1 MPSVTKFKDLS
12 ISFTRNK
19 ITNDLLVKKEDAAVK
34 QAVVNILMT
43 NKGERLFDPDYG
55 SDVPT
60 YLFDQLDYGT
70 AANISDA
77 IRECLSKYE
86 PRISIISLGVEPDF
100 DQNGFEVQLAFKVI
114 GRDDLAP
121 FDVEFFLSRT
131 R

>member
-43 NKGERLFDPDYG
+43 NKGERLFDPQYG
-55 SDVPT
+55 SNVPS

-70 AANISDA
+70 AANIQDA
-77 IRECLSKYE
+77 IRECLINYE
-86 PRISIISLGVEPDF
+86 PRIRINSLDVIPDF

>member
-43 NKGERLFDPDYG
+43 NKGERLFDPEYG
-55 SDVPT
+55 SNVPS

-70 AANISDA
+70 AANIQDA
-77 IRECLSKYE
+77 IRECLMNYE
-86 PRISIISLGVEPDF
+86 PRIRISSLDVIPDF

>member
-1 MPSVTKFKDLS
+1 MPKVTQFKDLS

-43 NKGERLFDPDYG
+43 NKGERLFNPQYG

-60 YLFDQLDYGT
+60 YLFDQLDFGT
-70 AANISDA
+70 AGNIESA
-77 IRECLSKYE
+77 IRECLVTYE
-86 PRISIISLGVEPDF
+86 PRIRIQEIGVLPDF
-100 DQNGFEVQLAFKVI
+100 DQNGFEVHLAFIVM
-114 GRDDLAP
+114 GREDLPP
-121 FDVEFFLSRT
+121 FEIEFFLSRT

>member
-1 MPSVTKFKDLS
+1 MPKVTQFKDLS

-60 YLFDQLDYGT
+60 YLFDQLDFGT
-70 AANISDA
+70 AANIKSA
-77 IRECLSKYE
+77 IRECLVTYE
-86 PRISIISLGVEPDF
+86 PRILLQEIDVMPEF
-100 DQNGFEVQLAFKVI
+100 DQNGFEVHLRFAVM
-114 GRDDLAP
+114 GRDDLPP
-121 FDVEFFLSRT
+121 FDIEFFLSRT

>member
-1 MPSVTKFKDLS
+1 M
-12 ISFTRNK
+12 
-19 ITNDLLVKKEDAAVK
+19 K

-43 NKGERLFDPDYG
+43 NKGERLFDPQYG
-55 SDVPT
+55 SNVPS

-70 AANISDA
+70 AANIQDA
-77 IRECLSKYE
+77 IRECLINYE
-86 PRISIISLGVEPDF
+86 PRIRINSLDVIPDF

>member
-43 NKGERLFDPDYG
+43 NKGERLFDPEYG
-55 SDVPT
+55 SNVPS

-70 AANISDA
+70 AANIQDA
-77 IRECLSKYE
+77 IRECLMNYE
-86 PRISIISLGVEPDF
+86 PRIRIGSLDVIPDF
-100 DQNGFEVQLAFKVI
+100 DQNGFEVLLAFKVI

>member
-1 MPSVTKFKDLS
+1 MPKVTQFKDLS

-60 YLFDQLDYGT
+60 YLFDQLYFGT
-70 AANISDA
+70 AANIKSA
-77 IRECLSKYE
+77 IRECLVTYE
-86 PRISIISLGVEPDF
+86 PRILLQEIDVMPEF
-100 DQNGFEVQLAFKVI
+100 DQNGFEVHLRFAVM
-114 GRDDLAP
+114 GRDDLPP
-121 FDVEFFLSRT
+121 FDIEFFLSRT

>member
-86 PRISIISLGVEPDF
+86 PRIRINSLGVVPDF

-121 FDVEFFLSRT
+121 FDVESFLSRT

>member
-43 NKGERLFDPDYG
+43 NKGERLFDPEYG
-55 SDVPT
+55 SNVPS

-70 AANISDA
+70 AANIQDA
-77 IRECLSKYE
+77 IRECLMNYE
-86 PRISIISLGVEPDF
+86 PRIRINSLDVIPDF

>member
-43 NKGERLFDPDYG
+43 NKGERLFDPEYG
-55 SDVPT
+55 SNVPT

-86 PRISIISLGVEPDF
+86 PRIGIISLGVEPDF

>member
-1 MPSVTKFKDLS
+1 MPKVTKFKDLS

-43 NKGERLFDPDYG
+43 NKGERLFNPQYG

-60 YLFDQLDYGT
+60 YLFDQLDFGT
-70 AANISDA
+70 AGNIESA
-77 IRECLSKYE
+77 IRECLVTYE
-86 PRISIISLGVEPDF
+86 PRIRIQEIGVLPDF
-100 DQNGFEVQLAFKVI
+100 DQNGFEVHLAFIVM
-114 GRDDLAP
+114 GREDLPP
-121 FDVEFFLSRT
+121 FEIEFFLSRT

>member
-1 MPSVTKFKDLS
+1 MPSVTPFKDLS

-19 ITNDLLVKKEDAAVK
+19 ITNDLLVKKDDAAVK
-34 QAVVNILMT
+34 QAIINILMT

-86 PRISIISLGVEPDF
+86 PRIRINSLGVVPDF

>member
-43 NKGERLFDPDYG
+43 NKGERLFDPEYG
-55 SDVPT
+55 SNVPT

>member
-60 YLFDQLDYGT
+60 YLFDQLDFGT
-70 AANISDA
+70 AANIKSA
-77 IRECLSKYE
+77 IRECLVTYE
-86 PRISIISLGVEPDF
+86 PRILLQEIDVMPEF
-100 DQNGFEVQLAFKVI
+100 DQNGFEVHLRFAVM
-114 GRDDLAP
+114 GRDDLPP
-121 FDVEFFLSRT
+121 FDIEFFLSRT

>member
-43 NKGERLFDPDYG
+43 NKGERLFDPEYG
-55 SDVPT
+55 SNVPS

>member
-1 MPSVTKFKDLS
+1 M
-12 ISFTRNK
+12 
-19 ITNDLLVKKEDAAVK
+19 
-34 QAVVNILMT
+34 
-43 NKGERLFDPDYG
+43 
-55 SDVPT
+55 
-60 YLFDQLDYGT
+60 FDQLDYGT

-86 PRISIISLGVEPDF
+86 PRIRINSLGVVPDF

>member
-1 MPSVTKFKDLS
+1 MPKVTQFKDLS

-43 NKGERLFDPDYG
+43 NKGERLFDSSYG

-70 AANISDA
+70 AGNIEAA
-77 IRECLSKYE
+77 IRECLLTYE
-86 PRISIISLGVEPDF
+86 PRIRIQRIGVEPQF
-100 DQNGFEVQLAFKVI
+100 DQNGFEVHLAFSI
-114 GRDDLAP
+114 TGRDDLP
-121 FDVEFFLSRT
+121 PQDIEFFLNRT

>member
-43 NKGERLFDPDYG
+43 NKGERLFDPQYG
-55 SDVPT
+55 SNVPS

-70 AANISDA
+70 AANIQDA
-77 IRECLSKYE
+77 IRECLMNYE
-86 PRISIISLGVEPDF
+86 PRIRINSLDVIPDF

>member
-1 MPSVTKFKDLS
+1 MPSVTPFKDLA

-43 NKGERLFDPDYG
+43 NKGERLFDPEYG
-55 SDVPT
+55 SNVPS

-70 AANISDA
+70 AANIQDA
-77 IRECLSKYE
+77 IRECLMNYE
-86 PRISIISLGVEPDF
+86 PRIRIDSLDVIPDF